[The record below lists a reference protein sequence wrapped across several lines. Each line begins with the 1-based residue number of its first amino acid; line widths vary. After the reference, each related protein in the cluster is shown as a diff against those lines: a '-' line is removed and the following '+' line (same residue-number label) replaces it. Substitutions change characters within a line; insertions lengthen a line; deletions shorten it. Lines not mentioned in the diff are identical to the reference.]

1 MRELGAIAE
10 QINFVFVTV
19 DPERDT
25 PAYLAEYL
33 SSFNSRIIGLTGVP
47 DQVAALAGALG
58 AVYSRIASADGDYTM
73 DHSVN
78 AFLIARDWQSV
89 SSIYMGDGAPC
100 CRPAPACRPEDV
112 RPSRQDDTLQFGFA
126 RRSVSKGKKAVPFRA
141 PLPGTNC

>member
-19 DPERDT
+19 DPERDR

-33 SSFNSRIIGLTGVP
+33 SSFDCRIIGLTGAP

-58 AVYSRIASADGDYTM
+58 AVYARIASADGDYTI

-89 SSIYMGDGAPC
+89 SSIYMGTAHRAAGRHRRVA
-100 CRPAPACRPEDV
+100 PEDV